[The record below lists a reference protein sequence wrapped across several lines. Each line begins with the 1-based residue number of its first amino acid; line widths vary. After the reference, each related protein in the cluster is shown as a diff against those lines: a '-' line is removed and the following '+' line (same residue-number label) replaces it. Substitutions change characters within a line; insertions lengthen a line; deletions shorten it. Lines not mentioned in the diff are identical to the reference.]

1 MRQGRVKGKP
11 RAAAGADSTKVEAG
25 GSTPVAAGQ
34 AYRRTRAD
42 EAEGRPSYR
51 ASDGQLCWS
60 VTQIIGRA
68 ADPEPLLAW
77 AHWLGSR
84 RISLREGRASAR
96 IGTAV
101 HLVVQ
106 ALAEGREPPATA
118 LDGLAGEDYDQ
129 AVHAIEAFKAW
140 WPTAGLRLL
149 RSEVQ
154 LIHDGLRL
162 GGSVDFL
169 AEDMA
174 TGEAVA
180 VVGDWKTSRAIYP
193 EMFAQLAA
201 YRLMLRDGRTNDGKP
216 CPLMGTSIN
225 RGLLVRLPKK
235 EAPIAEVHWLTAAD
249 LDLGLRQFMGA
260 YEVVMARFAITASLD
275 AARKAARAAAKE

>member
-1 MRQGRVKGKP
+1 M
-11 RAAAGADSTKVEAG
+11 
-25 GSTPVAAGQ
+25 
-34 AYRRTRAD
+34 
-42 EAEGRPSYR
+42 
-51 ASDGQLCWS
+51 
-60 VTQIIGRA
+60 
-68 ADPEPLLAW
+68 
-77 AHWLGSR
+77 
-84 RISLREGRASAR
+84 
-96 IGTAV
+96 